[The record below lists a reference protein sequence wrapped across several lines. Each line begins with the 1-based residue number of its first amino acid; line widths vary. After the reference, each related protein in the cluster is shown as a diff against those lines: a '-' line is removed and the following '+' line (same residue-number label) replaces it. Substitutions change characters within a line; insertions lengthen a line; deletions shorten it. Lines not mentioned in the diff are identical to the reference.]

1 MPIVQ
6 INLTKKEDAAVKRNL
21 MDFVADQICKYT
33 STLPKNIYVY
43 IREWDRDN
51 VRKTA
56 PTVLIDW
63 TEIPDRT
70 PQAKKEIMLALTEEL
85 VRITGEK
92 REEVVIIFTDIPL
105 ENAMLGGITRSE
117 NYNW

>member
-1 MPIVQ
+1 MPIVHVTVTGKQ
-6 INLTKKEDAAVKRNL
+6 DAQKKRDFMEFAA
-21 MDFVADQICKYT
+21 QSICSRT

-43 IREWDRDN
+43 FHEMEPEN

-63 TEIPDRT
+63 TMIPDRT
-70 PQAKKEIMLALTEEL
+70 NEVKKAVMADLTEGL
-85 VRITGEK
+85 AQLTGENK
-92 REEVVIIFTDIPL
+92 SEIVIIFNDIPL
-105 ENAMLGGITRSE
+105 PNAMLGGITRAE

>member
-6 INLTKKEDAAVKRNL
+6 INIVRKEDTIAKQKLMEFAAE
-21 MDFVADQICKYT
+21 QICKYT

-43 IREWDRDN
+43 IQEWEREN

-70 PQAKKEIMLALTEEL
+70 PQAKKKIMLALTDEL
-85 VRITGEK
+85 ARITGEN
-92 REEVVIIFTDIPL
+92 REEIVIIFTDIPL